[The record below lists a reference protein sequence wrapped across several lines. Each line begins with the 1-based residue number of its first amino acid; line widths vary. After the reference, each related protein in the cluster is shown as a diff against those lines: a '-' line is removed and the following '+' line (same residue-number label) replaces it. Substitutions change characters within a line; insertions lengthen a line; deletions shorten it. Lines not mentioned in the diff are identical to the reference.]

1 MTKFLSEALLEITP
15 MKPAVLAIA
24 MFVMVLGGPA
34 AHAGS
39 KQLAVSN
46 TPPPPVADIEAG
58 KAVAGQCISCHNE
71 DGISTTPM
79 VPHIAGQHVDYI
91 VKVLRSYRMAVRKGE
106 VMKDHIGDL
115 SGDDMINV
123 SAYFAS
129 LEPFPNVV
137 AKKKKPGPGGKAPA
151 VDPLSAARE
160 AAEPCA
166 ACHGEDGNSEV
177 PGTPGIAG
185 MHPQFLEWSMKAY
198 KEGTRPDEVMQAFI
212 EPLSQSDIENIATF
226 YALAKPVKTEFP
238 GDGDVRAGAAAAAA
252 CVSCHGVDG
261 NTDDPGTPRL
271 AGMDAEYFITSV
283 KAYKDGTRDHAV
295 MKDLVSPLSDADVEN
310 AAAFYATQTPHAPA
324 TLVSITA
331 SEWAEKCDRCHGK
344 DGYSTDPRFPIIA
357 GQSEAYLLR
366 ALKIYHTEKRKDTMM
381 RAMSFPLREADFRDM
396 AAYYASKAAR

>member
-1 MTKFLSEALLEITP
+1 
-15 MKPAVLAIA
+15 MKPTTLAIA
-24 MFVMVLGGPA
+24 AFVLLMGGTVVD
-34 AHAGS
+34 AGS
-39 KQLAVSN
+39 KQLAVSK
-46 TPPPPVADIEAG
+46 TPPPPAADIEAG
-58 KAVAGQCISCHNE
+58 KAVAGQCTSCHNE

-79 VPHIAGQHVDYI
+79 VPHIAGQHADYI

-129 LEPFPNVV
+129 LEPFPIAV
-137 AKKKKPGPGGKAPA
+137 ARKKSEAGGKASA
-151 VDPLSAARE
+151 VDPLAAARE
-160 AAEPCA
+160 ASEPCT

-198 KEGTRPDEVMQAFI
+198 KDGTRPDDVMQSFVEA
-212 EPLSQSDIENIATF
+212 LSQSEIENIATF

-238 GDGDVRAGAAAAAA
+238 GEGNVRAGAAVAAP
-252 CVSCHGVDG
+252 CVGCHGVDG

-283 KAYKDGTRDHAV
+283 NAYKDGTRDHAV
-295 MKDLVSPLSDADVEN
+295 MKDLVDSLSDADVEN
-310 AAAFYATQTPHAPA
+310 VAAFYAMQTPHGPT
-324 TLVSITA
+324 TLASITA
-331 SEWAEKCDRCHGK
+331 AEWAEKCDRCHGK
-344 DGYSTDPRFPIIA
+344 DGYSTDPRFPILA
-357 GQSEAYLLR
+357 GQSESYLLR
-366 ALKIYHTEKRKDTMM
+366 ALKIYHLEKRKDPMM

-396 AAYYASKAAR
+396 AAYYASKAAK